1 MNHQGTSSIMT
12 LKSDEFFDDY
22 DTSCH
27 PSQSSNDSAI
37 DILVNDM
44 KRQFCQLNLNEH
56 ESDKTNLLFDQD
68 IHHYQ
73 NIFQNIM
80 CKCVSTASGNQ
91 APYHLCLPPNLI
103 FNNDTDVARYFAI
116 LNYLKDFNMC
126 ASSIRLNENQ
136 MVQQAATDTLMD
148 MDMGEC
154 WKVYDSEGHCFCC

>member
-1 MNHQGTSSIMT
+1 MT

-27 PSQSSNDSAI
+27 PVQSFNVSAT
-37 DILVNDM
+37 DILANDM
-44 KRQFCQLNLNEH
+44 KRQFCQLSLNEN
-56 ESDKTNLLFDQD
+56 ESDKTNLLFHQD

-103 FNNDTDVARYFAI
+103 FNNDTDLARYFVI